1 MIKDHSEEC
10 KNLEIINP
18 KLRNEINKWDELRDK
33 CINYMEKADNYENKF
48 LINEFHKIFDKGS
61 YDFEINDKKLVN
73 IIRNWKR
80 NSIKFTQYS
89 IFEESNIINSEE
101 ELFLREFKYFYTF
114 DEKKS
119 KSILNKYAIWID
131 DLNISHLRE
140 SKHIFIDGTMIST
153 KWL

>member
-1 MIKDHSEEC
+1 MIKYYSEEC

-18 KLRNEINKWDELRDK
+18 KLRNEINKWDEFRDK

-48 LINEFHKIFDKGS
+48 LINEFNKIFDKGS
-61 YDFEINDKKLVN
+61 YNFEINDKKLVN

-89 IFEESNIINSEE
+89 IFEGSNIINSEE

-119 KSILNKYAIWID
+119 KSI
-131 DLNISHLRE
+131 
-140 SKHIFIDGTMIST
+140 
-153 KWL
+153 